1 MTMTRKQFLRTVV
14 GAGIGAAGIAA
25 LASCGVSDGGG
36 TPDASGGTCTT
47 PSAAIG
53 SNHGHVMVVALA
65 DVTAG
70 IAKDY
75 DITGTAGHTHTVT
88 VSASNMATLKTGGTV
103 MVQSSSA
110 NAHTHAVTVMC
121 A

>member
-1 MTMTRKQFLRTVV
+1 MTMTRKQFLRTIV

-25 LASCGVSDGGG
+25 LASCGGDDGGG
-36 TPDASGGTCTT
+36 TPDAPGGSCTT
-47 PSAAIG
+47 PSTAIG

-70 IAKDY
+70 TEKTY
-75 DITGTAGHTHTVT
+75 DISGSSGHVHMVT
-88 VSASNMATLKTGGTV
+88 VSAANMASLKTGGTV
-103 MVQSSSA
+103 MVQSTSG